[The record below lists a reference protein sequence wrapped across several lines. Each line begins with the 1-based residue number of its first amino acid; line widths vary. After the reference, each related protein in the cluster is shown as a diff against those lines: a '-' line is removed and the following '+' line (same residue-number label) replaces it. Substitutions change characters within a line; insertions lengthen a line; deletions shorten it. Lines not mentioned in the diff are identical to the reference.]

1 MSATARRGSST
12 RMKTLFDTSALLK
25 RYLPESGREA
35 VLALVERASHVV
47 AAPHCKV
54 ELYSALNRLRRGMQP
69 GDASYRDTCAEVEQN
84 FAEMNVVP
92 FSAHVERAAIRAL
105 EASPMRAMDALHV
118 GAALAAGVDLFVT
131 ADVRQF
137 NGAQAL
143 GLNAT
148 LLKDVL

>member
-1 MSATARRGSST
+1 
-12 RMKTLFDTSALLK
+12 MKILFDTSALLK

-35 VLALVERASHVV
+35 VLALVAQAMPLV

-54 ELYSALNRLRRGMQP
+54 ELYSALNRLRRETQASN
-69 GDASYRDTCAEVEQN
+69 ASYRDTCAEVERN
-84 FAEMNVVP
+84 FDEMQIVP
-92 FSAHVERAAIRAL
+92 MSASVERSAIRAL
-105 EASPMRAMDALHV
+105 EASAMRGMDALHV
-118 GAALAAGVDLFVT
+118 GAALSAGVDLFVT

-148 LLKDVL
+148 LLKDA

>member
-1 MSATARRGSST
+1 MSVTAPHGEKAG
-12 RMKTLFDTSALLK
+12 MKILFDTSALLK

-35 VLALVERASHVV
+35 VLTLVASATAAV

-54 ELYSALNRLRRGMQP
+54 ELYSALNRVRRETQAS
-69 GDASYRDTCAEVEQN
+69 DASYRDTCAEVERN
-84 FAEMNVVP
+84 FSDMEVVP
-92 FSAHVERAAIRAL
+92 LNAGVERYAIRAL
-105 EASPMRAMDALHV
+105 DASAMRGMDALHV
-118 GAALAAGVDLFVT
+118 GAAMAAGVDLFVT

-148 LLKDVL
+148 LLKDA

>member
-1 MSATARRGSST
+1 MSVTAHRGEKAG
-12 RMKTLFDTSALLK
+12 MKILFDTSALLK

-35 VLALVERASHVV
+35 VLTLVASATTAV

-54 ELYSALNRLRRGMQP
+54 ELYSALNRVRRETQAS
-69 GDASYRDTCAEVEQN
+69 DASYRDTCAEVERN
-84 FAEMNVVP
+84 FSDMEVLP
-92 FSAHVERAAIRAL
+92 LSASVERYAIRAL
-105 EASPMRAMDALHV
+105 EASAMRAMDALHV

-131 ADVRQF
+131 ADIRQF

-148 LLKDVL
+148 LLKDA

>member
-1 MSATARRGSST
+1 MSVTALRGEKAD
-12 RMKTLFDTSALLK
+12 MKILFDTSALLK

-35 VLALVERASHVV
+35 VLALVSSATQAV

-54 ELYSALNRLRRGMQP
+54 ELYSALNRVRRETQASA
-69 GDASYRDTCAEVEQN
+69 ASYRDTCAEVERN
-84 FAEMNVVP
+84 FSDMEVLP
-92 FSAHVERAAIRAL
+92 LSANVERFAVRAL
-105 EASPMRAMDALHV
+105 EASAMRAMDALHV

-131 ADVRQF
+131 ADIRQF

-148 LLKDVL
+148 LLKDA

>member
-1 MSATARRGSST
+1 MSVTAPHGEKAG
-12 RMKTLFDTSALLK
+12 MKILFDTSALLK

-35 VLALVERASHVV
+35 VLALVASATTAV

-54 ELYSALNRLRRGMQP
+54 ELYSALNRVRRETQ
-69 GDASYRDTCAEVEQN
+69 ASETSYRDTCAEVERN
-84 FAEMNVVP
+84 FSDMEVLP
-92 FSAHVERAAIRAL
+92 LSASVERNAIRAL
-105 EASPMRAMDALHV
+105 EASAMRAMDALHV

-131 ADVRQF
+131 ADIRQF

-148 LLKDVL
+148 LLKDA

>member
-1 MSATARRGSST
+1 
-12 RMKTLFDTSALLK
+12 MKILFDTSALLK

-35 VLALVERASHVV
+35 VLALVASATTAV

-54 ELYSALNRLRRGMQP
+54 ELYSALNRVRRETQ
-69 GDASYRDTCAEVEQN
+69 ASETSYRDTCAEVERN
-84 FAEMNVVP
+84 FSDMEVLP
-92 FSAHVERAAIRAL
+92 LSASVERNAIRAL
-105 EASPMRAMDALHV
+105 EASAMRAMDALHV

-131 ADVRQF
+131 ADIRQF

-148 LLKDVL
+148 LLKDA